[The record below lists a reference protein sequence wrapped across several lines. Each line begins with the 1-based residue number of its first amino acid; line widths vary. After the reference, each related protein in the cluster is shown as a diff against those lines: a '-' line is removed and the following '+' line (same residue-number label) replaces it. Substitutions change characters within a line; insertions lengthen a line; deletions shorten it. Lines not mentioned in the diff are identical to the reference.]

1 VFLSSILRFI
11 NDIYPLQLLHDSHGA
26 PHTVSAPTKP
36 LYQIQMSDQWS
47 VNSDTRRNKNIV
59 RCNADFRL

>member
-1 VFLSSILRFI
+1 
-11 NDIYPLQLLHDSHGA
+11 
-26 PHTVSAPTKP
+26 
-36 LYQIQMSDQWS
+36 